1 MRHNI
6 APGYVGGEGVGHV
19 HLDGCAE
26 APLARLKVTVES
38 LQNLWSQSSKTQV
51 GVVVTENADG
61 SIGVS
66 GTSTASDLIYL
77 ATSYALRPGGTYVLS
92 TDKPLSSTED
102 AGGFF
107 VQSTDDDSV
116 NMTIAYANGTA
127 AGEVVFKVPED
138 SKACLFGVQVR
149 EGKTVSGTYRVML
162 NEGSEAKPWCPSGIG
177 ITNKSFIYAMVAG
190 KNLVQFSPEL
200 ASSTTNGVTFTPLGD
215 GGFRVQGTATAA
227 AYYELDF
234 SSGDNSRVAYAFPF
248 VGKQVTVSKSGGDG
262 LYFSVGVF
270 KNMMAQDWELFV
282 TTKETGSATGTVPED
297 AVAFRSLLAVE
308 SGATVDTVVYP
319 QMELG
324 ASATGYEA
332 PFGVWQIPV
341 NRREDLR
348 GIPGVAEDS
357 LELFEGGAIAKT
369 REETDS
375 VVFGGSHGEQ
385 LTGQSPTADGHTY
398 FYGVLRK
405 LVLATGL
412 GEVKSFM
419 VDGLRVGDVASG
431 GSSRCCQ
438 IRDDLGQFLVYLG
451 PDVADL
457 EAANE
462 RLSQNP
468 LTVVYALSM
477 PDEKAVFNGGDGGPF
492 SLEVPR
498 AGSVDVF
505 VYCVNRSSIGNRSGV
520 SLPDIE
526 AVAWTEP
533 GLEFSRAVS
542 AITSVN
548 VR

>member
-38 LQNLWSQSSKTQV
+38 PQNLWLNPNMTAD
-51 GVVVTENADG
+51 GVTVTDNADG
-61 SIGVS
+61 SMTVS
-66 GTSTASDLIYL
+66 GTATAD
-77 ATSYALRPGGTYVLS
+77 SYATLTDAYLLKPSTTYTLS
-92 TDKPLSSTED
+92 CDRAPSGFTVIIQFFDSS
-102 AGGFF
+102 GGFVANRGTLGPAVSATFTTPASFAFARYF
-107 VQSTDDDSV
+107 VYTTQGS
-116 NMTIAYANGTA
+116 
-127 AGEVVFKVPED
+127 
-138 SKACLFGVQVR
+138 
-149 EGKTVSGTYRVML
+149 TVSGTYRVML

-177 ITNKSFIYAMVAG
+177 TTYENFIYAMVAG
-190 KNLVQFSPEL
+190 KNLVQFIPDL
-200 ASSTTNGVTFTPLGD
+200 ATSTTNGVTFTPLGD

-234 SSGDNSRVAYAFPF
+234 SSGDSDKCAFAFPF

-270 KNMMAQDWELFV
+270 TSMVTQDWETFV

-297 AVAFRSLLAVE
+297 AVAFRSLLAVD
-308 SGATVDTVVYP
+308 SGTTVDTVVYP

-332 PFGVWQIPV
+332 PFGVWEIPFSQ
-341 NRREDLR
+341 RDDLY

-369 REETDS
+369 REEIDS

-419 VDGLRVGDVASG
+419 VDGLRVGDVAAG

-451 PDVADL
+451 PDVTDL
-457 EAANE
+457 ETANE

-468 LTVVYALSM
+468 LTVVYALSV
-477 PDEKAVFNGGDGGPF
+477 PDEKVVFNSGDGGAF

-505 VYCVNRSSIGNRSGV
+505 VYCGNMSSIGNHTSAL
-520 SLPDIE
+520 LPDIE

-542 AITSVN
+542 AIVSA
-548 VR
+548 RMDEMS